1 MAKLKRSALLAIQ
14 RLRRG
19 KSPMKKQPIF
29 FPQIINSL
37 LSELRVGYTVEPLH
51 SGHLGTDMSDRC
63 REVVAVSGGSAVGIL
78 DAPQILNR
86 IAYYKLPPHP
96 ITKRDRACMTN
107 LSNNCNA
114 LGRVVLKWILCF
126 NSSFFAT

>member
-29 FPQIINSL
+29 FHKIINSL

-51 SGHLGTDMSDRC
+51 SGQLGTDMSGRC
-63 REVVAVSGGSAVGIL
+63 REVLAVSGGWL
-78 DAPQILNR
+78 DV
-86 IAYYKLPPHP
+86 Y
-96 ITKRDRACMTN
+96 
-107 LSNNCNA
+107 
-114 LGRVVLKWILCF
+114 
-126 NSSFFAT
+126 